1 MIHYL
6 SFTIIIFQLAIV
18 TVWVHWIPS
27 VDKPTGSATA
37 PKTHM
42 DDDATNVSQDI
53 GTFPTAR

>member
-27 VDKPTGSATA
+27 VDRPTASATA
-37 PKTHM
+37 PKTPTEG
-42 DDDATNVSQDI
+42 DATNVSQDI